1 MDQGSWQYL
10 LLLVIALVCTDV
22 GVLVILT
29 DARPKI
35 ATCVHYDVDLTL
47 HCANLHHTKT
57 MFNLLTILYRFVLA
71 PDAVFTGNNAGPT
84 TTPAP
89 TFGIPPTPSKRSIMS
104 WTGVHGKVY
113 SF

>member
-1 MDQGSWQYL
+1 M
-10 LLLVIALVCTDV
+10 IALVCKYV
-22 GVLVILT
+22 GVLDILT

-35 ATCVHYDVDLTL
+35 ATCVHYYVDLML
-47 HCANLHHTKT
+47 HCANLPHAKT

-71 PDAVFTGNNAGPT
+71 PDAVFTGNNADPT

-104 WTGVHGKVY
+104 
-113 SF
+113 

>member
-1 MDQGSWQYL
+1 MY
-10 LLLVIALVCTDV
+10 V
-22 GVLVILT
+22 GVLVIVT
-29 DARPKI
+29 DARRKI

-57 MFNLLTILYRFVLA
+57 IFNLLTILYWFMLA
-71 PDAVFTGNNAGPT
+71 PDAVFTGHNAVPT

-89 TFGIPPTPSKRSIMS
+89 TVGIPPTPSKRSIMS

-113 SF
+113 FFR

>member
-1 MDQGSWQYL
+1 MY
-10 LLLVIALVCTDV
+10 V
-22 GVLVILT
+22 GVLDILT

-47 HCANLHHTKT
+47 HCANLPHAKT

-71 PDAVFTGNNAGPT
+71 PDTVFTGNNADPT

-104 WTGVHGKVY
+104 WTGVHGKVH

>member
-1 MDQGSWQYL
+1 M
-10 LLLVIALVCTDV
+10 IAPVVCTDV
-22 GVLVILT
+22 GVLVIPA

-35 ATCVHYDVDLTL
+35 GTCVHYDVDLTL
-47 HCANLHHTKT
+47 HCANLPHTKT
-57 MFNLLTILYRFVLA
+57 IFNLLTILYRFVLA
-71 PDAVFTGNNAGPT
+71 PDAVFTGNNAVPT

-89 TFGIPPTPSKRSIMS
+89 TVGIPPTPSKRSIMS